1 MDIKTL
7 ELTNPSDFM
16 QEMYRFSLDRSK
28 LKFDRLS
35 LDIKFY
41 QEALKKYLLSNY
53 SILKR
58 GSIIKVTVIK
68 KNNSFLGE
76 DVIFPFKIS
85 GATNLNKKKRELEPL
100 YRVKLKFLVKEEK
113 PNRR

>member
-16 QEMYRFSLDRSK
+16 QEMYRFTLDRSK

-41 QEALKKYLLSNY
+41 QEALRKYLLNNY
-53 SILKR
+53 SILER
-58 GSIIKVTVIK
+58 GIIKVTVMK
-68 KNNSFLGE
+68 KDNSFLGE

-85 GATNLNKKKRELEPL
+85 GATNLNKKKIGIEPL

>member
-1 MDIKTL
+1 MNIKTL

-53 SILKR
+53 SILER
-58 GSIIKVTVIK
+58 GNIIKVTVIK
-68 KNNSFLGE
+68 KDNSFLGE

-85 GATNLNKKKRELEPL
+85 GAVNLNKKKRGIEPL

-113 PNRR
+113 PKKK